1 MPTESSLK
9 INVNKI
15 LSFFDEKPDW
25 ADRHS
30 AGVVGMIFED
40 LAAATLEHCL
50 HRNRV
55 EHVAIRT
62 ESVTTGQKKGPRLDR
77 WIAADLACG
86 QKVLFQTEIKSVSAH
101 STGHKKIMLDASV
114 EEMREHEQENWDGQW
129 NSETNTLR
137 HQPMAKVLVP
147 MKRPAGTEDR
157 RLLPLLIYWQPIRPK
172 DHSQKQDQVEGG
184 HLFKVT
190 GVTYNF
196 GFQKPHS
203 WKINPTFTEKFT
215 ELWVFSISSYLRSI
229 RNKCPNQ
236 LKLPMPIASNKMQ
249 ALQSVVQVPLQTD

>member
-1 MPTESSLK
+1 MPTESSLL
-9 INVNKI
+9 INVNEI
-15 LSFFDEKPDW
+15 LSFFDEKPPW

-50 HRNRV
+50 CRNGA

-62 ESVTTGQKKGPRLDR
+62 EPVTTGQKKGPWLDR
-77 WIAADLACG
+77 WIEADLACG

-101 STGHKKIMLDASV
+101 STGHKRIMLNASV
-114 EEMREHEQENWDGQW
+114 EEMRDHEQENWHGQW

-137 HQPMAKVLVP
+137 AQPMAKVLVP
-147 MKRPAGTEDR
+147 MKRPAGTEGR
-157 RLLPLLIYWQPIRPK
+157 RLVPLLIYWQPLRPK
-172 DHSQKQDQVEGG
+172 DHSQRQDQVEGG

-190 GVTYNF
+190 DVTYQF
-196 GFQKPHS
+196 PFRKPSS
-203 WKINPTFTEKFT
+203 WIINPKFG

-229 RNKCPNQ
+229 KDEISGQ
-236 LKLPMPIASNKMQ
+236 LDLPMPIASNKMR
-249 ALQSVVQVPLQTD
+249 ALQCVVQVPSQTD

>member
-86 QKVLFQTEIKSVSAH
+86 QKVLFQTEIKAC
-101 STGHKKIMLDASV
+101 
-114 EEMREHEQENWDGQW
+114 
-129 NSETNTLR
+129 
-137 HQPMAKVLVP
+137 
-147 MKRPAGTEDR
+147 RPTPPGTR
-157 RLLPLLIYWQPIRPK
+157 K
-172 DHSQKQDQVEGG
+172 
-184 HLFKVT
+184 
-190 GVTYNF
+190 
-196 GFQKPHS
+196 
-203 WKINPTFTEKFT
+203 
-215 ELWVFSISSYLRSI
+215 
-229 RNKCPNQ
+229 
-236 LKLPMPIASNKMQ
+236 
-249 ALQSVVQVPLQTD
+249 